1 MADLIL
7 DLSGQTGLAENFF
20 GDADMITPR
29 PELRIGKTTSDIV
42 AGVYNPYLRMG
53 YMAPATTAT
62 TNITTSVTPTNGLG
76 SVEFDFPTE
85 TTYWA
90 DRVNVIYQG
99 NPLNDTSLT
108 ALVTLVDSN
117 FPKLQYDELHDL
129 QVYTLNNATCLFYVG
144 KGPIFDSN
152 PVDYSIANN
161 ATSVRWVSDTLSIL
175 PFSTVKPAI
184 TASVRQF
191 TAATATTSTVAL
203 TIPSGTNQVLTVFA
217 AWSSAGAAPTS
228 MTWNGSA
235 TGVTIIDT
243 DLGGPGMRTFKLSA
257 PTATTAN
264 IVVTWPATE
273 VNRLVYAIVTN
284 NTDQTTSMYPQPKD
298 TTSIPV
304 IARVLARAN
313 LQLTVYAAMS
323 AAVMDSSAN
332 TFESTL
338 FSSTNS
344 YGSDIMVT
352 LGNSGWYG
360 LQVGLFLL
368 PYVGVTPQY
377 KGWFSNVATGKVQ
390 QSLTSK
396 NAFMRVADNRF
407 AYVFADNHVHMIDGT
422 TTGGVYGTI
431 VKDVLLFPPT
441 ITLSDAVDYRG
452 RLYIAGNKNAIDQ
465 STTSANTFRGGCF
478 IYSWDK
484 AISTRSNYDIYELPG
499 IKEIKKIY
507 ASPDGELRVLAIADN
522 GLVELRQYGYNN
534 SRGIVFET
542 FKVLGQGANPQF
554 PDGLTIA
561 GDKVLWQGNDG
572 KLYCE
577 KKKMV
582 TQLFEIKAPGTSTA
596 TLASN
601 ISTGAVF
608 YGSNSETAGTGF
620 RNNKQAI
627 TYSYVDGGTHYLKKV
642 YPFDLTT
649 GNDGAQAQHTG
660 NVYTAVQ
667 LIPVTSVVRNVRVY
681 NAPTSTSGATAVA
694 TVKLFF
700 NQGTSSTAPNGM
712 TKTITMN
719 EAKRGY
725 VDFKINQP
733 YLSSIQLKIE
743 WATGINL
750 GVDTY
755 LPSAAVISYDPTKT
769 QSPDNG

>member
-85 TTYWA
+85 TTYWG
-90 DRVNVIYQG
+90 DRANIIYQG
-99 NPLNDTSLT
+99 TPLNDTSLT
-108 ALVTLVDSN
+108 SVVTLVDIN
-117 FPKLQYDELHDL
+117 FPQLQYDELHDL
-129 QVYTLNNATCLFYVG
+129 QVYTLNNVAAMFYVG
-144 KGPIFDSN
+144 KGPIFDTN
-152 PVDYSIANN
+152 PVDYNIANN
-161 ATSVRWVSDTLSIL
+161 ATSVRWVSEALAIVPSG
-175 PFSTVKPAI
+175 STKPAVV
-184 TASVRQF
+184 ASARQF
-191 TAATATTSTVAL
+191 TAATATTSTLSFTV
-203 TIPSGTNQVLTVFA
+203 PSGSNQVLTVFCF
-217 AWSSAGAAPTS
+217 WSSAGGAPTS

-235 TGVTIIDT
+235 TGVAIVDSNT
-243 DLGGPGMRTFKLSA
+243 GGPGMRTFKLPA

-273 VNRLVYAIVTN
+273 VNRLLYAIVTN
-284 NTDQTTSMYPQPKD
+284 NTDQTTSMYFQSRD
-298 TTSIPV
+298 TTSVPV
-304 IARVLARAN
+304 VAKVLARAN
-313 LQLTVYAAMS
+313 NQLTVYAAMS
-323 AAVMDSSAN
+323 AAVMDTSPY

-360 LQVGLFLL
+360 LQAGVFLL
-368 PYVGVTPQY
+368 PFVSQFNQY
-377 KGWFSNVATGKVQ
+377 KGWFSNIATGKVQ

-396 NAFMRVADNRF
+396 NAFMRVADNGF
-407 AYVFADNHVHMIDGT
+407 AYIFADNHVHKIDGT

-431 VKDVLLFPPT
+431 TKDVLLFPNSFT
-441 ITLSDAVDYRG
+441 ISDAIDHRS
-452 RLYIAGNKNAIDQ
+452 RLYIAVNRNAVDQ
-465 STTSANTFRGGCF
+465 SIYNTNTFRGKCGVF
-478 IYSWDK
+478 VWNR
-484 AISTRSNYDIYELPG
+484 ISTQLSGADFLEMPG
-499 IKEIKKIY
+499 VKEIKKIY

-522 GLVELRQYGYNN
+522 GLVELRQYGYNG
-534 SRGIVFET
+534 SRGIIFET
-542 FKVLGQGANPQF
+542 FKVLGIGANPQF
-554 PDGLTIA
+554 PDGLKVA
-561 GDKVLWQGNDG
+561 GDKVVWQGNDG

-582 TQLFEIKAPGTSTA
+582 TQLLEIKAPGTSTA

-608 YGSNSETAGTGF
+608 YGSNSETAATGF

-627 TYSYVDGGTHYLKKV
+627 TYSYIDGGIHYLKKV
-642 YPFDLTT
+642 YPFDLTI
-649 GNDGAQAQHTG
+649 GNGSAQAQHIG